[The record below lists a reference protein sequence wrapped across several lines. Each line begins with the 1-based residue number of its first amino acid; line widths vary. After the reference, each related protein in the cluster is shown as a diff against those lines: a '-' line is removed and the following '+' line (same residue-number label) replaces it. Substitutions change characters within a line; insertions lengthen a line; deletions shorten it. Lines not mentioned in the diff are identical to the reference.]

1 MKQLYTLVL
10 AISISF
16 VSFAQNTQ
24 IQLELVNP
32 SIGQPSTGNSWE
44 TTSND
49 NGLNAI
55 LNSYTISSYQVLY
68 SEAHSDLFYDQDAI
82 NSRYM
87 NVLCENCDTEQLIL
101 DLASYSNVVKYAMV
115 NDTDDYLKISNGL
128 SFNLVDDN
136 IGAATGVNAMN
147 IIETNDDGLN
157 QIFSNFNVRG
167 YELVDNPYNGFNGN
181 KSIVCDCDADLLKL
195 ELESY
200 DAVISDVYNVNS
212 IMLLSVD
219 EVTET
224 AVSIYPN
231 PFNNKVR
238 IEINQPVENVML
250 YNILGKQVYKSASI
264 KDLENFSSTL
274 KSGVYLLKL
283 LTSNGESMTKKLI
296 KS

>member
-1 MKQLYTLVL
+1 MKQLYTFVL

-49 NGLNAI
+49 SGLNAI
-55 LNSYTISSYQVLY
+55 LNSHTISSYQVLY
-68 SEAHSDLFYDQDAI
+68 PEAHSDLFYDEDAI

-87 NVLCENCDTEQLIL
+87 NVLCQNCDTEQLIL
-101 DLASYSNVVKYAMV
+101 DLASYSNVVKYAIV

-128 SFNLVDDN
+128 SFNLADDT
-136 IGAATGVNAMN
+136 IGIATGVNTIG
-147 IIETNDDGLN
+147 IIETNDEGLN
-157 QIFSNFNVRG
+157 QIFSDFNVRG
-167 YELVDNPYNGFNGN
+167 YELVDNPYSGFNGN

-200 DAVISDVYNVNS
+200 YTVISDVYNVNS

-219 EVTET
+219 EVTEI
-224 AVSIYPN
+224 AVNIYPN

-238 IEINQPVENVML
+238 IEINQPIEKVML
-250 YNILGKQVYKSASI
+250 YNILGKQVYKSSSI
-264 KDLENFSSTL
+264 QDLENFSSTL